1 MLPQVT
7 FRGLSPSAEIVET
20 VVKKAKKLSEI
31 APQLRG
37 CHVVI
42 EAASRGSQRPL
53 SYRVSLQ
60 LSGGTEVERRRPR
73 HVTHEN
79 LHVAL
84 GDVFKLAHRQLI
96 MRSIRPLHRHPLFE
110 RGMICASGAGHVL
123 GKPYS
128 FLPSNSVIARPAR
141 STSSKQRTLIM

>member
-7 FRGLSPSAEIVET
+7 FRGLTPSAEIVDT

-31 APQLRG
+31 APELRG
-37 CHVVI
+37 CHVVV
-42 EAASRGSQRPL
+42 EAASRGNQRPL

-60 LSGGTEVERRRPR
+60 LSGGTESARRPPR

-84 GDVFKLAHRQLI
+84 GDVFKLAHRQLTT
-96 MRSIRPLHRHPLFE
+96 RGIRPQHRHAMSE
-110 RGMICASGAGHVL
+110 RASL
-123 GKPYS
+123 
-128 FLPSNSVIARPAR
+128 R
-141 STSSKQRTLIM
+141 

>member
-7 FRGLSPSAEIVET
+7 FRGLTPSAEIVDT
-20 VVKKAKKLSEI
+20 VVKKAKKLGEI

-60 LSGGTEVERRRPR
+60 LSGGTEALRRPPR

-84 GDVFKLAHRQLI
+84 GDVFKLAHRQLTL
-96 MRSIRPLHRHPLFE
+96 RSARPQHRHMPFE
-110 RGMICASGAGHVL
+110 RASM
-123 GKPYS
+123 
-128 FLPSNSVIARPAR
+128 R
-141 STSSKQRTLIM
+141 

>member
-7 FRGLSPSAEIVET
+7 FRGLTPSADIVDT
-20 VVKKAKKLSEI
+20 VIKKCNKLSEI

-42 EAASRGSQRPL
+42 EAASRGNHRPL

-60 LSGGTEVERRRPR
+60 LSGGTDAVRRLPR

-79 LHVAL
+79 LHVAV
-84 GDVFKLAHRQLI
+84 GDVFKLAHRQLTA
-96 MRSIRPLHRHPLFE
+96 RSIRPPHRHAPFE
-110 RGMICASGAGHVL
+110 RG
-123 GKPYS
+123 
-128 FLPSNSVIARPAR
+128 LPLR
-141 STSSKQRTLIM
+141 